1 MGFIDWFKGTFGK
14 QTCAFC
20 GNEVGMMKRT
30 KIKNKEFICN
40 DCGCGCSRYIQ
51 KYRYTKD
58 ELLGHMEYMKRQGRL
73 YEQLEGKFTISP
85 KAVFMWKCMCIWA
98 A

>member
-1 MGFIDWFKGTFGK
+1 
-14 QTCAFC
+14 
-20 GNEVGMMKRT
+20 MMKRT

-85 KAVFMWKCMCIWA
+85 KAVFMGKCMCIWA